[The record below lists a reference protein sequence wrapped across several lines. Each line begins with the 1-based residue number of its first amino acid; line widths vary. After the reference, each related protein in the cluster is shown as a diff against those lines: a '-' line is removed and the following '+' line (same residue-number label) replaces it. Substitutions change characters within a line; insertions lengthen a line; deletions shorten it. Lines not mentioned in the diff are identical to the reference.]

1 MKCSKCG
8 EECRENQAFCLRCGT
23 PIQVVP
29 DFNLIEAELANS
41 VGKLMKEEKQK
52 AGSENKD
59 KDLDYL
65 EDEQYVTKNYIPREK
80 RVSQTGGT
88 RRLAEPAVTQ
98 TDFLVDGTGF
108 SEQTAKSKRN
118 SKNQSNRQEDIKREK
133 KIFKIKLAI
142 FSIFVII
149 ILTIAVLLLK
159 GVSGTGSKESFASKY
174 NQGYDYYTA
183 KAYNEA
189 LIEFLAAKEV
199 TDSKE
204 DKIKVNKSLLA
215 TYEKLGSRDTD
226 MIEILKELIELEPK
240 EADYYDELAQLYD
253 KNEMI
258 DELDAFLDSITD
270 VSIASKLSEYSV
282 SAPQFSHKEGVY
294 DTYISIKLSS
304 TGRSTI
310 YYTIDG
316 SEPTTSST
324 RYSEEI
330 KLTSQ
335 GTYTIKA
342 LAVNEKGISSKVVTK
357 NYEINPSVIEA
368 PAVTPSSGEY
378 NAAANIT
385 VNVPEGMK
393 CYYTY
398 GETSTIP
405 TAADQLYTEP
415 VPMLRGKYIF
425 SAVLITADGK
435 TSEVTQNVYQL
446 TIPRNVDYSSALT
459 LLESYLIQN
468 QKAVKAEDGTLMN
481 SNQAKIKFSYNSI
494 MNINNNEYFVIN
506 LEELNDFQQVVSTE
520 HYGVDTVTGSVAKLI
535 ADTEHAGLYKITE

>member
-226 MIEILKELIELEPK
+226 MIEILKELIEL
-240 EADYYDELAQLYD
+240 
-253 KNEMI
+253 
-258 DELDAFLDSITD
+258 
-270 VSIASKLSEYSV
+270 
-282 SAPQFSHKEGVY
+282 
-294 DTYISIKLSS
+294 
-304 TGRSTI
+304 
-310 YYTIDG
+310 
-316 SEPTTSST
+316 
-324 RYSEEI
+324 
-330 KLTSQ
+330 
-335 GTYTIKA
+335 
-342 LAVNEKGISSKVVTK
+342 
-357 NYEINPSVIEA
+357 
-368 PAVTPSSGEY
+368 
-378 NAAANIT
+378 
-385 VNVPEGMK
+385 
-393 CYYTY
+393 
-398 GETSTIP
+398 
-405 TAADQLYTEP
+405 
-415 VPMLRGKYIF
+415 
-425 SAVLITADGK
+425 
-435 TSEVTQNVYQL
+435 
-446 TIPRNVDYSSALT
+446 
-459 LLESYLIQN
+459 
-468 QKAVKAEDGTLMN
+468 
-481 SNQAKIKFSYNSI
+481 
-494 MNINNNEYFVIN
+494 
-506 LEELNDFQQVVSTE
+506 
-520 HYGVDTVTGSVAKLI
+520 
-535 ADTEHAGLYKITE
+535 